1 MRLVVRDTGRG
12 DREPGWEPVPQGRA
26 LLLAVL
32 LNEKLRDSAPRGGA
46 GPLSFL
52 PPKGKEITTM
62 NDNEGLIAGLVA
74 KARAA
79 QAVAAGWDQARVD
92 EVCVA
97 VGWSVYDDEHIA
109 RLAASAVEETGMGV
123 VADKITKHKNKVL
136 GSLRDIRGA
145 RSVGLI
151 EVDEARG
158 LRKYAKPVGV
168 VGALAPVTNPTAT
181 PASNG
186 LAILKGRNA
195 VIFAPHPKAKRSS
208 GLAVGYMRAA
218 LKKVGAPED
227 LVQMIEEPSIELTGE
242 LMRQVDLVVATGGG
256 AMVKA
261 AYSSGTP
268 AYGVGP
274 GNAVQLLAEDADPL
288 DAAAKIAVS
297 KAFDNATSCSSEN
310 SVVAHDAVY
319 DAFVA
324 AMKAKGGYLCSAEEK
339 AKLRS
344 WIWVVG
350 KDGHEG
356 LNPKIIAKG
365 AELIARD
372 AGLTVPAGTRFIM
385 VEAGG
390 DPAAERFAHEKLS
403 PVLTLWRCSSFDDGL
418 RTVVGITDACGT
430 GHSSGVFTSNDEY
443 VDRMGRTMRSSRVM
457 VRQGMVSGN
466 GGTFANGM
474 PSTVTLGC
482 GTWGGNI
489 TSENIH
495 WKHFINVT
503 WLSLPIAMDRP
514 SDADIFGAYLAKYEK
529 A

>member
-1 MRLVVRDTGRG
+1 
-12 DREPGWEPVPQGRA
+12 
-26 LLLAVL
+26 
-32 LNEKLRDSAPRGGA
+32 
-46 GPLSFL
+46 
-52 PPKGKEITTM
+52 M
-62 NDNEGLIAGLVA
+62 NDNEQLIAGLVA

-79 QAVAAGWDQARVD
+79 QAIAATWDQARVD

-97 VGWSVYDDEHIA
+97 VGWSVYKDANIA

-123 VADKITKHKNKVL
+123 VADKVTKHKNKVL
-136 GSLRDIRGA
+136 GVLCDIQGA
-145 RSVGLI
+145 KSVGLI

-158 LRKYAKPVGV
+158 LRRYAKPVGV

-181 PASNG
+181 PSSNG
-186 LAILKGRNA
+186 LSILKGCNA
-195 VIFAPHPKAKRSS
+195 VIFAPHPKAKKSS
-208 GLAVGYMRAA
+208 AMAVRFMRAA

-227 LVQMIEEPSIELTGE
+227 LVQMIEEPSVELTQE

-274 GNAVQLLAEDADPL
+274 GNAVQLLAEDADPV
-288 DAAAKIAVS
+288 DAAAKISVS

-310 SVVAHDAVY
+310 SVVAHDVVY
-319 DAFVA
+319 AAFVE
-324 AMKAKGGYLCSAEEK
+324 AMKARGGYLCSAEEK
-339 AKLRS
+339 AKLRA
-344 WIWVVG
+344 WIWITG

-365 AELIARD
+365 AEVIAQG
-372 AGLTVPAGTRFIM
+372 AGFPVPAGTKFLM

-390 DPAAERFAHEKLS
+390 DPAAEKFAQEKIS
-403 PVLTLWRCSSFDDGL
+403 PVLSLWHCKSFEQGL
-418 RTVVGITDACGT
+418 KLVVGITDACGT
-430 GHSSGVFTSNDEY
+430 GHSSGIFTSNDAY
-443 VDRMGRTMRSSRVM
+443 IDRMGQTMRSSRIM
-457 VRQGMVSGN
+457 VRQGMASGN

-503 WLSLPIAMDRP
+503 WLSLPLAMNRP
-514 SDADIFGAYLAKYEK
+514 TDDQIFGPYLAKYGKE
-529 A
+529 

>member
-1 MRLVVRDTGRG
+1 M
-12 DREPGWEPVPQGRA
+12 
-26 LLLAVL
+26 
-32 LNEKLRDSAPRGGA
+32 S
-46 GPLSFL
+46 
-52 PPKGKEITTM
+52 
-62 NDNEGLIAGLVA
+62 DNEALIATMVA

-79 QAVAAGWDQARVD
+79 QAIAATWDQARID

-97 VGWSVYDDEHIA
+97 VGWAVYNDDNIA
-109 RLAASAVEETGMGV
+109 KLAASAVLETGMGV
-123 VADKITKHKNKVL
+123 VADKVLKHKNKVL
-136 GSLRDIRGA
+136 GVLKDIRGVK
-145 RSVGLI
+145 SVGLI
-151 EVDEARG
+151 ELDEAKG

-186 LAILKGRNA
+186 LSILKGRNA

-208 GLAVGYMRAA
+208 VMAADFMREALA
-218 LKKVGAPED
+218 KVGAPED
-227 LVQMIEEPSIELTGE
+227 LVQMIAEPSVELTQE

-274 GNAVQLLAEDADPL
+274 GNAVQLLAEDADPV
-288 DAAAKIAVS
+288 DAAAKISAS

-310 SVVAHDAVY
+310 SVVIHDTVY
-319 DAFVA
+319 AAFVD
-324 AMKAKGGYLCSAEEK
+324 AMKAKGAHLCSAEEK

-344 WIWVVG
+344 WIWIVG

-356 LNPKIIAKG
+356 LNPKV
-365 AELIARD
+365 IARSAISIAEGAGFTVPED
-372 AGLTVPAGTRFIM
+372 TRILMVEVAGNPATEQFAQEKISPVVSLWHCASFEAGL
-385 VEAGG
+385 
-390 DPAAERFAHEKLS
+390 KLI
-403 PVLTLWRCSSFDDGL
+403 
-418 RTVVGITDACGT
+418 VGITDACGT
-430 GHSSGVFTSNDEY
+430 GHSSGIFTDKPEY
-443 VDRMGRTMRSSRVM
+443 IDTMGQTMRSSRIM
-457 VRQGMVSGN
+457 VRQGMASGN

-482 GTWGGNI
+482 GTWGGNV

-503 WLSLPIAMDRP
+503 WLSMPLTMKRP
-514 SDADIFGAYLAKYEK
+514 TDDEIFGAYLAKYEK
-529 A
+529 P